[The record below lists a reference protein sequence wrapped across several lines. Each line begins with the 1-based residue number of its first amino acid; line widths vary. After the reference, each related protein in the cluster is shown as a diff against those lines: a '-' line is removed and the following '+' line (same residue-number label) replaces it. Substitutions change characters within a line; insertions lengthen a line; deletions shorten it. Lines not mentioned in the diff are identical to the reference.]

1 MKLAPLAGRRDKKN
15 RTLTPEAF
23 ERLLNCLGPERE
35 QAAIKYEQIRRA
47 LETFFAFRHA
57 TDPTALTDETL
68 NRVAYRLA
76 EGQEITTGDPL
87 YYFYAV
93 ARNVWREVQAQAQR
107 HALAVDTLALT
118 AEPAPSVEAL
128 HLDAERQFTQEACLT
143 CLRKCLDKLSPA
155 DRALLQEYH
164 QGQGQ
169 AKIAHRKALA
179 QQLGITVA
187 SLRNRTCRL
196 RERMAACIRACT
208 EEQQ

>member
-1 MKLAPLAGRRDKKN
+1 MKTASLAGRRDKKN

-23 ERLLNCLGPERE
+23 ERLLNCLAQERE
-35 QAAIKYEQIRRA
+35 QAAIKYEQIRRT
-47 LETFFAFRHA
+47 LETFFAFRNA

-107 HALAVDTLALT
+107 HALLVDTLALT
-118 AEPAPSVEAL
+118 AEPAPSMEEL
-128 HLDAERQFTQEACLT
+128 HLEAERQFTQDACLT
-143 CLRKCLDKLSPA
+143 CLRKCLDKLPPE
-155 DRALLQEYH
+155 DRTLLQEYH

-196 RERMAACIRACT
+196 RERMASCIRACT
-208 EEQQ
+208 EEK